1 MAEEKNFENKI
12 KTYLKEQDA
21 WFIKYWAGS
30 QFTKKGIPDIIAC
43 VNGNFVAIEV
53 KATHGKVSELQK
65 HNIRKINEAGG
76 YAFAL
81 YPKHYDLFKELINH
95 LNNGRSLSA
104 RSIVENINKEA
115 LK

>member
-12 KTYLKEQDA
+12 KTYLKEQGA

-65 HNIRKINEAGG
+65 YNIRKINEAGG

-81 YPKHYDLFKELINH
+81 YPKHYDLFKELVNKLINDD
-95 LNNGRSLSA
+95 LLSA
-104 RSIVENINKEA
+104 YGIVQFINEEV